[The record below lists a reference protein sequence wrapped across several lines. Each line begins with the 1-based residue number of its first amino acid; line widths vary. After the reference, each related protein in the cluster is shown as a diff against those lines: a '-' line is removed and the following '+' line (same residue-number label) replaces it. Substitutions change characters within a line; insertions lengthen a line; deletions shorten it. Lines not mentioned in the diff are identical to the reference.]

1 MDEHGDEREEHPM
14 DRSLNHG
21 REFGPS
27 AHELF
32 DDHASRML
40 DIGSVAHRL
49 SSRHRVGV
57 GWSEL
62 SARIGRN
69 DKPGV
74 LFSAVASGILSE
86 GELRRGL
93 EDTWTT
99 CEWPGRAAE
108 HKVWRY
114 LFELA
119 GVDDDHYLHET
130 ELHDR
135 AELRDSVRLYRA
147 ATEGHQTGLSWTTS
161 FERAHWFATRLGAI
175 AGRPHEVYETTAPYE
190 SVLATFHET
199 RGEHEYVID
208 TGRIDPVMPAAV
220 DRDKWQQLLGLK
232 LRPERNA
239 Q

>member
-1 MDEHGDEREEHPM
+1 M
-14 DRSLNHG
+14 DRSLNDG

-32 DDHASRML
+32 DDHASRTL
-40 DIGSVAHRL
+40 DVGSAAHRL

-74 LFSAVASGILSE
+74 LFSAVVSGVLSE

-108 HKVWRY
+108 HEVWLY
-114 LFELA
+114 MFELA
-119 GVDDDHYLHET
+119 GVDDDHYLRE
-130 ELHDR
+130 
-135 AELRDSVRLYRA
+135 AELRDCAELPDSVRLYRA
-147 ATEGHQTGLSWTTS
+147 AAEGHQTGLSWTSS
-161 FERAHWFATRLGAI
+161 FERAHWFAARLGAI
-175 AGRPHEVYETTAPYE
+175 AGRPHEVYETTAPRE

-208 TGRIDPVMPAAV
+208 TGCIDPVMPAIV
-220 DRDKWQQLLGLK
+220 DRDKWQHLLGLE
-232 LRPERNA
+232 LRLERHE